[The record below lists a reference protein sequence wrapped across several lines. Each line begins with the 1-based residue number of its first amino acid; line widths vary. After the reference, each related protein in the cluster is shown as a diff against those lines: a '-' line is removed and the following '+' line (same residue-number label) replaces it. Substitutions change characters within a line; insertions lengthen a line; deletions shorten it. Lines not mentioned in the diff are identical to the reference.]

1 MSFPMIGGQDSMG
14 LRTMA
19 TLALW
24 IGFIAPLAA
33 HTAAEE
39 ASAAD
44 VVTPPGRIEFVG
56 HNLFGDA
63 NGIFHSW
70 RVVSHNLKNGSI
82 DGLDELEVVVE
93 IDVAS
98 LDTGNEDRDDH
109 LRTADFFEVETWPV
123 ARVRAGGLTPKP
135 QSATEPS
142 DEAQAEAPRDE
153 YSALFEIEMHGVKR
167 TLVGTVWV
175 ANEAPPTIE
184 GEFVIDRLEFGIGDE
199 PSFWNPM
206 SIDAEVPVR
215 FRYSPT
221 AHP

>member
-1 MSFPMIGGQDSMG
+1 MLSSIMESKVWGRRSIRSIV
-14 LRTMA
+14 
-19 TLALW
+19 LALFV
-24 IGFIAPLAA
+24 GLAMPHA
-33 HTAAEE
+33 SLAEGE
-39 ASAAD
+39 ALP
-44 VVTPPGRIEFVG
+44 PPGKIEFVG

-70 RVVSHNLKNGSI
+70 RVVSHNLENGSI
-82 DGLDELEVVVE
+82 AALEELEVVVE
-93 IDVAS
+93 VDLAS
-98 LDTGNEDRDDH
+98 VDTGSEGRDDH

-135 QSATEPS
+135 AESS
-142 DEAQAEAPRDE
+142 DEDQSEASRDE

-167 TLVGTVWV
+167 TLVGTVWI
-175 ANEAPPTIE
+175 ANEAKPTIE
-184 GEFVIDRLEFGIGDE
+184 GELVIDRLEFGIGDE

-221 AHP
+221 ALP